1 MNFIE
6 RKYACDDLEI
16 EIIAYLDNEQ
26 NIWFKGKQI
35 ANILGYTDTDQ
46 AVRKYFYSE
55 EQKSFPVKCWTRLG
69 TNFLLMKVGYSLLLL
84 VQD

>member
-26 NIWFKGKQI
+26 NIWFKRKQ
-35 ANILGYTDTDQ
+35 
-46 AVRKYFYSE
+46 
-55 EQKSFPVKCWTRLG
+55 
-69 TNFLLMKVGYSLLLL
+69 M
-84 VQD
+84 

>member
-26 NIWFKGKQI
+26 NIWFKRKQI
-35 ANILGYTDTDQ
+35 AKILGYTDTDQ
-46 AVRKYFYSE
+46 AVRKYFFTLRT
-55 EQKSFPVKCWTRLG
+55 KKAFP
-69 TNFLLMKVGYSLLLL
+69 
-84 VQD
+84 